1 VGSREMG
8 SWSRKRG
15 LVTTK
20 EVMIRLS
27 LFSISLLTKR
37 GVYGA
42 WISEGKKVVFV
53 CIRD

>member
-8 SWSRKRG
+8 SWSRKRR

-42 WISEGKKVVFV
+42 LDLKRKKGRL
-53 CIRD
+53 CLH